1 MKITTIGLTKISLTA
16 GIRLENMGN
25 EMSYILES
33 DSPYIDNV
41 NYLVSKGIN
50 AIRTPKEGLEEANVC
65 ILLGGWDD
73 NEDMKIQRFIKE
85 AKIIGENM
93 SKNMLIFDT
102 TDLSSDILQFLKN
115 VIQEALDKRNSNLT
129 FDVISDSSFHFS
141 PHL

>member
-1 MKITTIGLTKISLTA
+1 
-16 GIRLENMGN
+16 
-25 EMSYILES
+25 
-33 DSPYIDNV
+33 
-41 NYLVSKGIN
+41 
-50 AIRTPKEGLEEANVC
+50 VC

-129 FDVISDSSFHFS
+129 FDVISDNSFHFS